1 MTLQGE
7 LILHVGFQQTGASRL
22 LRALDRLRPQL
33 RRHGIGLVGH
43 SALTQLDALG
53 GWEAEESPDPAAI
66 SAFDAEFAAMVEGE
80 AAEVAQRSRGGV
92 RAVVVSSDHL
102 LGRDNVD
109 GRDGQP
115 FRHRAEAAVAQTIR
129 ATGADRVRVVLYTR
143 RQDRLMEF
151 CYLREIQN
159 GGCHSFAQQF
169 PRRFEPLLDYGE
181 LVGRLERL
189 TGVEEVR
196 VRPFELVGSS
206 ASRHVEDF
214 LATLGLDGRL
224 DLAPAGTNSRPYHMY
239 SRRALQLALDVNEFL
254 ESERERRLVRQFLKE
269 HFPGVDDESTRFLA
283 TQERTAILEAYA
295 PVNRKLFERH
305 LPDLPADAYASD
317 EATHRL
323 AEVHGHEPASGRG
336 ARSLRSPAR
345 RLRRWEAAGQ
355 RFVTAT
361 GRHARGR
368 AAVARARWSRRRTLP
383 SPVDQQVPHA
393 EVVVVSFPQCGGAW
407 LRLMLGSVL
416 ARQDGRDARGQVKIA
431 RALLGDMPLPPFL
444 LGVRARAARGLP
456 VPGARD
462 HRVVVLARDPHDVAV
477 ARSVRQGRPRGRT
490 LLSPRPKFLGES
502 AGGLEWLL
510 AAYDTWAEER
520 RLHPQQVMLVRF
532 EDLHGDPETV
542 LRRVLEF
549 AGVDSVDERS
559 LQEAVAVSRSGELD
573 FPTAQRE
580 PDASRPDGV
589 ARYADRLSDADMRRI
604 DEHIGRSLGAA
615 AFGYGP
621 DPAGSPEPARS
632 RVANDRRDRS

>member
-7 LILHVGFQQTGASRL
+7 LILHVGFQQTGASTL

-43 SALTQLDALG
+43 SALTQLDALE
-53 GWEAEESPDPAAI
+53 GWEAGESPDPAAV

-80 AAEVAQRSRGGV
+80 AAEVAQRSRDGV

-109 GRDGQP
+109 SRDGQP
-115 FRHRAEAAVAQTIR
+115 FRPRAEAGVTQAIR
-129 ATGADRVRVVLYTR
+129 ATGAARVRLVLYTR

-151 CYLREIQN
+151 CYLRAIQN
-159 GGCHSFAQQF
+159 GGWHPFAQQF

-189 TGVEEVR
+189 TEVEEVR

-206 ASRHVEDF
+206 AARHADDF

-224 DLAPAGTNSRPYHMY
+224 DLAPVGTDLRPYRMY

-254 ESERERRLVRQFLKE
+254 ESERERALVRRFLKE

-283 TQERTAILEAYA
+283 TEERTAILEAYA
-295 PVNRKLFERH
+295 PANRRLFERH

-323 AEVHGHEPASGRG
+323 AETHPHEAGSGRG
-336 ARSLRSPAR
+336 ARSLGAR
-345 RLRRWEAAGQ
+345 ARDLRRPGAAS
-355 RFVTAT
+355 RHVVTAT
-361 GRHARGR
+361 ARHARRR
-368 AAVARARWSRRRTLP
+368 ATGVRARWSGRRRRR
-383 SPVDQQVPHA
+383 SPEGQKVPNA
-393 EVVVVSFPQCGGAW
+393 EIVVVSFPQCGGAW
-407 LRLMLGSVL
+407 LRLMLETVL
-416 ARQDGRDARGQVKIA
+416 AREGGRDGERAKVA
-431 RALLGDMPLPPFL
+431 RAALGDVPLPRLL
-444 LGVRARAARGLP
+444 LGVRACVARGLP
-456 VPGARD
+456 VPGTRD
-462 HRVVVLARDPHDVAV
+462 RRVVVVARDPRDVAV
-477 ARSVRQGRPRGRT
+477 ARSVRHAPRRGRMP
-490 LLSPRPKFLGES
+490 LPGRPKFLGEPA
-502 AGGLEWLL
+502 AGLTSLL

-520 RLHPQQVMLVRF
+520 RLRPQKVMLVRF

-542 LRRVLEF
+542 LHRVLEF
-549 AGVDSVDERS
+549 AGVGSVDERA
-559 LQEAVAVSRSGELD
+559 LQEAVAASRGGGLE
-573 FPTAQRE
+573 PPAAQGD
-580 PDASRPDGV
+580 PDESRPDGV
-589 ARYADRLSDADMRRI
+589 VTYADHLSDADIRRI

-615 AFGYGP
+615 AFGYEP

-632 RVANDRRDRS
+632 RAAKGRRDRS